1 MSSLPAIDQAD
12 GPAATGR
19 SGRAEAAAAAASAS
33 RYSLTAAS
41 AAAIFFVREAIEKT
55 VSPVSSCRNEIYK
68 VQLRFFLTPRS
79 DRLQGP

>member
-41 AAAIFFVREAIEKT
+41 AAAIFLVREAIEKNRI
-55 VSPVSSCRNEIYK
+55 P
-68 VQLRFFLTPRS
+68 RF
-79 DRLQGP
+79 